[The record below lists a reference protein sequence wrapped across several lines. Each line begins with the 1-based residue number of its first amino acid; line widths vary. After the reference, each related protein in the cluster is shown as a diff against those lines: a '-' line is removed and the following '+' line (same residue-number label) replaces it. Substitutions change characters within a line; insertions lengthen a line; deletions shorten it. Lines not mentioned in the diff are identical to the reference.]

1 MLKIKK
7 KHNRGENN
15 NMEKLSSSVH
25 FTLQGK
31 GGAGKTFISTLI
43 AQWIREKNIDLKCYD
58 TDNVNATFEQYQ
70 DLKVE
75 HIGIMDG
82 NKINERGFDD
92 LMESLLTQNRAFVID
107 NGASSFAPLNNYMIE
122 NGVMEMLKEQGKD
135 VYIHTV
141 LTGAQGIQDT
151 AQGFKSLVNNFKD
164 VPIIIWKNE
173 YFGKI
178 EIDGKTFE
186 DTKLYRTNTDK
197 IKGMVTIAQRNRD
210 TFIRDLEEMVKKKLT
225 FDEVKASTAFKMME
239 KQRLNIVKKD
249 IFTQLDK
256 VFGV

>member
-7 KHNRGENN
+7 KKNGGESKS
-15 NMEKLSSSVH
+15 MEKLSSSVH
-25 FTLQGK
+25 FILQGK

-43 AQWIREKNIDLKCYD
+43 AQWIRDKNIDLKCYD

-70 DLKVE
+70 DLQVE
-75 HIGIMDG
+75 HITIMDG

-92 LMESLLTQNRAFVID
+92 LMESLFTQNKAFVID
-107 NGASSFAPLNNYMIE
+107 NGASSFAALNNYMIE
-122 NGVMEMLKEQGKD
+122 NGVMEMLKSHGKE
-135 VYIHTV
+135 VFIHTV

-151 AQGFKSLVNNFKD
+151 AQGFKSLITNFSN
-164 VPIIIWKNE
+164 VPIIVWKNE

-178 EIDGKTFE
+178 EIDDKTFE
-186 DTKLYRTNTDK
+186 DTKLYRSN
-197 IKGMVTIAQRNRD
+197 IVTIAQRNRD

-225 FDEVKASTAFKMME
+225 FNEVKSSPAFKMME

-249 IFTQLDK
+249 IFTQLDE